1 MAWITWAE
9 KSAYP
14 PTAYTSVGF
23 VYDGVYT
30 VPPDLERAFAAVGR
44 ELTPILIREEVIL
57 WKRWRSRLSRQHMSK
72 DGMSWPEG
80 WAIST
85 HHNLNLNNQN
95 TLFKGNGAT
104 SSE

>member
-1 MAWITWAE
+1 M
-9 KSAYP
+9 
-14 PTAYTSVGF
+14 
-23 VYDGVYT
+23 
-30 VPPDLERAFAAVGR
+30 PPDLERAFAAVGR

-57 WKRWRSRLSRQHMSK
+57 WKHGDVVIQTAYVKRNDILA
-72 DGMSWPEG
+72 EG

-95 TLFKGNGAT
+95 TLFKGNGHE